1 MFLKRVLS
9 LFLICLG
16 LVFVSC
22 SDIEAS
28 DEGSLSLTFNGSDF
42 LDSSA
47 RDIYPDSSFNGMY
60 IVASVLGDY
69 TETKKLEITNA
80 GKYKIKFDYVP
91 KGASVY
97 VRADVFRLKQIAPTG
112 GEETVPFK
120 HLYTGQS
127 KKKTVSMKNEKVSL
141 VMKNMVDGCD
151 YSVETG
157 YKKMRCDDIFYKGT
171 NDLLHNTVYILF
183 FNNGK
188 FQIVFESGPIGATTF
203 NAVSEGIWSGS
214 LTQSGNIFIT
224 ELIYDPCHL
233 DTPENNCWFDST
245 GNFVMPVPKTR
256 AFWFKFNYEE
266 VGKELT
272 IESMSGLRVTYAP
285 Y

>member
-22 SDIEAS
+22 SDMESS

-42 LDSSA
+42 LDTSA
-47 RDIYPDSSFNGMY
+47 RDIYPSSSFNGMY

-97 VRADVFRLKQIAPTG
+97 VRADVFRLNSIDATG
-112 GEETVPFK
+112 DSVTTQFK
-120 HLYTGQS
+120 HIYTGQS
-127 KKKTVSMKNEKVSL
+127 KKKPVTSKNEKVNI
-141 VMKNMVDGCD
+141 VMKNMVDGCSYSSNSTIKKHCYYCSSLFNGD
-151 YSVETG
+151 YV
-157 YKKMRCDDIFYKGT
+157 T
-171 NDLLHNTVYILF
+171 NSLEMFF

-188 FQIVFESGPIGATTF
+188 YQIVKQDNTGTGY
-203 NAVSEGIWSGS
+203 NVLSEGVWAGRFDKSGY
-214 LTQSGNIFIT
+214 IYIT
-224 ELIYDPCHL
+224 ELIYDVCSYYAENSWL
-233 DTPENNCWFDST
+233 DIT
-245 GNFVMPVPKTR
+245 GNLVMPEPKAR
-256 AFWFKFNYEE
+256 AFWFNFANGTYEE
-266 VGKELT
+266 NLT
-272 IESMSGLRVTYAP
+272 IQCLNGLRVTYNP
-285 Y
+285 S

>member
-22 SDIEAS
+22 SDMECS

-42 LDSSA
+42 LDTSA
-47 RDIYPDSSFNGMY
+47 RDIYPDSSFTGMY

-69 TETKKLEITNA
+69 SETKKLEITNA

-97 VRADVFRLKQIAPTG
+97 VRADVFRLKETASTG
-112 GEETVPFK
+112 ADEAVPFK

-127 KKKTVSMKNEKVSL
+127 KKKPVTSKNEKVNI
-141 VMKNMVDGCD
+141 VMKNMVDEDG
-151 YSVETG
+151 YSSIF
-157 YKKMRCDDIFYKGT
+157 KKWDCSDLSFNGKSLESGT
-171 NDLLHNTVYILF
+171 HYPVSILF

-188 FQIVFESGPIGATTF
+188 YQIVFGKGIDGDEYYAI
-203 NAVSEGIWSGS
+203 SEGTWYGS
-214 LTQSGNIFIT
+214 LNNTGYIYIT
-224 ELIYDPCHL
+224 ELIYETCYL
-233 DTPENNCWFDST
+233 DEPEYGNKWFDST
-245 GNFVMPVPKTR
+245 GNYVFPSPKTR
-256 AFWFKFNYEE
+256 PFFNDCSNGEN
-266 VGKELT
+266 LT
-272 IESMSGLRVTYAP
+272 IVSLNGLSAGY
-285 Y
+285 YFH

>member
-22 SDIEAS
+22 SDMECS

-42 LDSSA
+42 LDTSA
-47 RDIYPDSSFNGMY
+47 RDIYPDSSFSGMY

-69 TETKKLEITNA
+69 SETKKLEITNA

-97 VRADVFRLKQIAPTG
+97 VRADVFRLKKTAPTG
-112 GEETVPFK
+112 ADEAVPFK

-127 KKKTVSMKNEKVSL
+127 KKKPVTSKNEKVNI
-141 VMKNMVDGCD
+141 VMKNMVDGCS
-151 YSVETG
+151 YS
-157 YKKMRCDDIFYKGT
+157 DDNNTTTINKRFYCSFNSFNGEYVT
-171 NDLLHNTVYILF
+171 NSLYMFF

-188 FQIVFESGPIGATTF
+188 YQIVKQDNSGTGY
-203 NAVSEGIWSGS
+203 NVLSEGVWAGRFDKSGY
-214 LTQSGNIFIT
+214 IYIT
-224 ELIYDPCHL
+224 ELIYDVCSYYEQNSWL
-233 DTPENNCWFDST
+233 DIT
-245 GNFVMPVPKTR
+245 GNFVMPEPKTR
-256 AFWFKFNYEE
+256 AFWFNFADGTYEE
-266 VGKELT
+266 KLT
-272 IESMSGLRVTYAP
+272 IQCLNGLSVTYNP
-285 Y
+285 S

>member
-22 SDIEAS
+22 SDMESS

-47 RDIYPDSSFNGMY
+47 RDIYPDSSFSGMY

-97 VRADVFRLKQIAPTG
+97 VRADVFRLKKTAPTG
-112 GEETVPFK
+112 ADEAVPFK

-127 KKKTVSMKNEKVSL
+127 KKKPVTSKNEKVNI
-141 VMKNMVDGCD
+141 VMKSMVDGCD
-151 YSVETG
+151 YSDDTLDKRHVQLVSYTG
-157 YKKMRCDDIFYKGT
+157 GEAYNWNLKVCFYK
-171 NDLLHNTVYILF
+171 
-183 FNNGK
+183 NGK
-188 FQIVFESGPIGATTF
+188 FQLVSESGVDGYS
-203 NAVSEGIWSGS
+203 VLSEGMWSGD
-214 LTQSGNIFIT
+214 LNKKDYFYIT
-224 ELIYDPCHL
+224 ELIYDTLTMAEDDPNHYL
-233 DTPENNCWFDST
+233 DAS
-245 GNFVMPVPKTR
+245 GNYVIPVPITR
-256 AFWFKFNYEE
+256 PFFYEYNNVE
-266 VGKELT
+266 GDNFT
-272 IESMSGLRVTYAP
+272 ITSLNGMSVYYLRE
-285 Y
+285 

>member
-22 SDIEAS
+22 SDMESS
-28 DEGSLSLTFNGSDF
+28 DEGSLSFTFNGSDF

-47 RDIYPDSSFNGMY
+47 RDIYPDSSFSGMY

-97 VRADVFRLKQIAPTG
+97 VRADVLRLKKTAPTG
-112 GEETVPFK
+112 ADEAVPFK

-127 KKKTVSMKNEKVSL
+127 KKKPVTSKNEKVNI
-141 VMKNMVDGCD
+141 VMKNMVDVCSYSDNTTIKKHCSYCSSLFNGD
-151 YSVETG
+151 YV
-157 YKKMRCDDIFYKGT
+157 T
-171 NDLLHNTVYILF
+171 NSLEMFF

-188 FQIVFESGPIGATTF
+188 YQIVKQDNSGTGY
-203 NAVSEGIWSGS
+203 NVLSEGVWAGRFDKSGY
-214 LTQSGNIFIT
+214 IYIT
-224 ELIYDPCHL
+224 ELIYDVCSYYDLNSWL
-233 DTPENNCWFDST
+233 DIT
-245 GNFVMPVPKTR
+245 GNLVMPEPKAR
-256 AFWFKFNYEE
+256 VFWFNFANGTYEE
-266 VGKELT
+266 NLT
-272 IESMSGLRVTYAP
+272 IQCLNGLRVTYNP
-285 Y
+285 S

>member
-22 SDIEAS
+22 SDMESS

-47 RDIYPDSSFNGMY
+47 RDIYPDSSFSGMY

-69 TETKKLEITNA
+69 TETKKLEITNG

-97 VRADVFRLKQIAPTG
+97 VRADVFRLKKTAPTG
-112 GEETVPFK
+112 ADEAVPFK
-120 HLYTGQS
+120 QLYTGQS
-127 KKKTVSMKNEKVSL
+127 KKKPVTSKNEKVNI
-141 VMKNMVDGCD
+141 VMKNIANGCSYSDDNTYYNLIGTKTFRHKNYD
-151 YSVETG
+151 YISSSPSI
-157 YKKMRCDDIFYKGT
+157 Y
-171 NDLLHNTVYILF
+171 L

-188 FQIVFESGPIGATTF
+188 YQVLKYNYDSDSNELLSEGLWSGNLDESGYIY
-203 NAVSEGIWSGS
+203 
-214 LTQSGNIFIT
+214 IT
-224 ELIYDPCHL
+224 ELIYSDFYIN
-233 DTPENNCWFDST
+233 DDNEVVIT
-245 GNFVMPVPKTR
+245 GNYVIPEPKAR
-256 AFWFKFNYEE
+256 PCWREYQDEC
-266 VGKELT
+266 GDSLT
-272 IESMSGLRVTYAP
+272 INLLSGLSVMCLRE
-285 Y
+285 